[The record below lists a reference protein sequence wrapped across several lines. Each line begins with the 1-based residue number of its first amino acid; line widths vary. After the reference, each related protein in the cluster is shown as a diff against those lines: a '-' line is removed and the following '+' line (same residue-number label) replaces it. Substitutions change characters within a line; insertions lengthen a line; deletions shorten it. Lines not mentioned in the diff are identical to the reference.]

1 MIKYESMQNKYY
13 YNKKDVENIVKFIKN
28 ENYYNS
34 ANCTKEKVG
43 HLIDKVNY
51 FLDNITIKKEKV
63 SLERHETEEEA
74 REYFGST
81 FINTFDNLLTKLDKE
96 QTIVAL
102 HGTSVSTC
110 PEICKTGLKYKNPT
124 LNSTALSQTMAYGQ
138 HDIHYSDYTTLLNWQ
153 HRNYKG
159 LVIVA
164 IPYECYYKEG
174 LWNHFQITNSS
185 FYGGQDYRIDPDFIV
200 GYIDVNNKKIVLN
213 SKYNRHHNYE
223 GYVKDSELFRE
234 IKDMNND
241 KFAKYVIEFEK
252 SFEESSDNLKE
263 YPTSEDSIRITPREV
278 PYYIENL
285 TALFNSIKDNS
296 SESLTE
302 DVYRHLLKQLSTNL
316 NIIASAIPLLKTD
329 EQVAKEEE
337 AKNTVFIANNLNDSD
352 DDELDWENLS
362 EWDFSEDD
370 EEEQVFSPRKK

>member
-1 MIKYESMQNKYY
+1 
-13 YNKKDVENIVKFIKN
+13 
-28 ENYYNS
+28 
-34 ANCTKEKVG
+34 
-43 HLIDKVNY
+43 
-51 FLDNITIKKEKV
+51 
-63 SLERHETEEEA
+63 
-74 REYFGST
+74 
-81 FINTFDNLLTKLDKE
+81 
-96 QTIVAL
+96 
-102 HGTSVSTC
+102 
-110 PEICKTGLKYKNPT
+110 
-124 LNSTALSQTMAYGQ
+124 MAYGQ

-174 LWNHFQITNSS
+174 LWNHSQITNSS

-337 AKNTVFIANNLNDSD
+337 AKKAIFIDNNLNDSD
-352 DDELDWENLS
+352 DDELDWENIS

-370 EEEQVFSPRKK
+370 EEEQVLSPRKK